1 MKKITTLFLGILLV
15 PVFTFAQTAT
25 TTDSYKAQLIAVLTQ
40 LVQQLEAEIALIIAQ
55 QAQLAAQQQIL
66 SQQTQSQIPQ
76 NTTQVFGSTQ
86 TVDSVVNA
94 GPVSNAPTC
103 TLTAATTTASVAR
116 LSWTSSNVTGGVLYY
131 EIPNNPP
138 MWPVAIPDM
147 AADPYSF
154 GNTLQKGSEGG
165 FSTNNNGQ
173 ETDFKAVFSGP
184 NGNVTCLAS
193 ITTNW

>member
-40 LVQQLEAEIALIIAQ
+40 LVQQLEAEIAQIIAQ

-103 TLTAATTTASVAR
+103 TLIASTTPLKATTIGWTSTNAQSVSLYWATGNVAGGIVQYAVLGLPDPAHPLNPATGYMDDLGASPFKATFKGPGGSVDCFATAS
-116 LSWTSSNVTGGVLYY
+116 
-131 EIPNNPP
+131 
-138 MWPVAIPDM
+138 
-147 AADPYSF
+147 
-154 GNTLQKGSEGG
+154 
-165 FSTNNNGQ
+165 
-173 ETDFKAVFSGP
+173 
-184 NGNVTCLAS
+184 
-193 ITTNW
+193 